1 MTKKEIVERLKNK
14 KTLAVKKEPKTEDLL
29 ELIEKLNPD
38 DLKKLYFF
46 IIGILSTRGY
56 EVVDWGT
63 FLVCKI

>member
-56 EVVDWGT
+56 EVVD
-63 FLVCKI
+63 

>member
-1 MTKKEIVERLKNK
+1 MTKKEIVERLDNK

-29 ELIEKLNPD
+29 ELIEKLNPN

-56 EVVDWGT
+56 EVVD
-63 FLVCKI
+63 

>member
-1 MTKKEIVERLKNK
+1 MTKKEIVERLDNK

-46 IIGILSTRGY
+46 IVGILSTRGY
-56 EVVDWGT
+56 EVVD
-63 FLVCKI
+63 

>member
-29 ELIEKLNPD
+29 ELIEKLNPN

-56 EVVDWGT
+56 EVVD
-63 FLVCKI
+63 

>member
-1 MTKKEIVERLKNK
+1 MTKKEIAERLKNK

-56 EVVDWGT
+56 EVVD
-63 FLVCKI
+63 

>member
-14 KTLAVKKEPKTEDLL
+14 KTLAVKKEPKIEDLL

-56 EVVDWGT
+56 EVVD
-63 FLVCKI
+63 

>member
-1 MTKKEIVERLKNK
+1 MTKKEFVERLKNK

-56 EVVDWGT
+56 EVVD
-63 FLVCKI
+63 

>member
-63 FLVCKI
+63 FLICKI

>member
-1 MTKKEIVERLKNK
+1 MTRKEIVERLDNK

-29 ELIEKLNPD
+29 ELIEKLNPN

-56 EVVDWGT
+56 EVVD
-63 FLVCKI
+63 